1 MINKVIKSEKEAVK
15 VARMLAKDL
24 REVLA
29 IYESYNVKVE
39 QTSSEN
45 QVMVTSP
52 EGYCNILTGSCLENM
67 MEVYRMYELQYQ
79 RTNYHI
85 DVVKSGEKYI
95 PAFIICIRYEEEN
108 Q

>member
-1 MINKVIKSEKEAVK
+1 MIKKVIKSEKEAAK

-29 IYESYNVKVE
+29 IYESYEVKVE
-39 QTSSEN
+39 QTCSDY
-45 QVMVTSP
+45 QVVVTSP
-52 EGYCNILTGSCLENM
+52 EGCCNILTGSCVENM
-67 MEVYRMYELQYQ
+67 MEVYGMYALQYQ

-85 DVVKSGEKYI
+85 DVVKSDEKHI
-95 PAFIICIRYEEEN
+95 QAFTICIGYEKEN

>member
-1 MINKVIKSEKEAVK
+1 MIKKVIKSEKEAAK

-29 IYESYNVKVE
+29 IYESYEVKVE
-39 QTSSEN
+39 QTCSDY
-45 QVMVTSP
+45 QVVVTSP
-52 EGYCNILTGSCLENM
+52 EGCCNILTGSCVENM
-67 MEVYRMYELQYQ
+67 MEVYGMYKLQYQ

-85 DVVKSGEKYI
+85 DVVESDEKHI
-95 PAFIICIRYEEEN
+95 PAFTISIGYEKEN

>member
-1 MINKVIKSEKEAVK
+1 MINKVIKSEKEAAK
-15 VARMLAKDL
+15 VASMLEKDL

-29 IYESYNVKVE
+29 IYESYEVKVE
-39 QTSSEN
+39 QTSSDY
-45 QVMVTSP
+45 QVVVTSP
-52 EGYCNILTGSCLENM
+52 EGCCNILTGSCVGNM

-85 DVVKSGEKYI
+85 DVVKSGEKHI
-95 PAFIICIRYEEEN
+95 PAFTICICYEKEN

>member
-1 MINKVIKSEKEAVK
+1 MINKVIKSEKEAAK
-15 VARMLAKDL
+15 VAKALAKDL

-29 IYESYNVKVE
+29 IFESYEVKVK
-39 QTSSEN
+39 QTSSDY
-45 QVMVTSP
+45 QVVVTSP
-52 EGYCNILTGSCLENM
+52 AGSCNILTGSCVGNM

-85 DVVKSGEKYI
+85 DVVKSGEKHI
-95 PAFIICIRYEEEN
+95 PAFTICIGYEKKN

>member
-1 MINKVIKSEKEAVK
+1 MINKVIKSEKEAAK

-29 IYESYNVKVE
+29 IYESYEVKVE
-39 QTSSEN
+39 QTSSDY
-45 QVMVTSP
+45 QVVVTSP
-52 EGYCNILTGSCLENM
+52 EGCCNILTDSCVGNM
-67 MEVYRMYELQYQ
+67 MEVYCMYNLQYQ

-85 DVVKSGEKYI
+85 DVVESGEKHI
-95 PAFIICIRYEEEN
+95 PAFVISIGYEKEN